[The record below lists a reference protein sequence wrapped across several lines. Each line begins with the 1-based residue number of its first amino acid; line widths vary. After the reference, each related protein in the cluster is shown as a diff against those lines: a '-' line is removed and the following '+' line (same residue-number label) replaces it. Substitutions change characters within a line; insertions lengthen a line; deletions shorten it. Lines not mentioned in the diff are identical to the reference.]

1 MGITKKEI
9 ALAASG
15 TVIASVA
22 AGITAYVTTK
32 FFLDAATD
40 REEPKLIR
48 YMNSRI
54 RSSDPKSEAS
64 RIRQEASQKLAA
76 LEGEEVTV
84 TAFDGLRLVGHWFP
98 QEQAKRIVI
107 AVHGWRTSWHRDF
120 GMVSDFLRESGC
132 AVLYIEQRGQ
142 GSSDGEEM
150 SFGGAERYD
159 CLSWANWVYDNISK
173 TLPVYLYGISM
184 GASSV
189 MMASSL
195 ALPEN
200 VRGIIADCGFTSPDE
215 IWAYVAKEKLHVLYA
230 PRKIIARRLF
240 EGRNPANRYDASA
253 EEALASSKVP
263 VLFIHGTADRFVPVE
278 MTYRN
283 YLACAA
289 PKRLLIVPGAAHA
302 KSYLTDP
309 QSYQTALESFWRDF
323 SE

>member
-1 MGITKKEI
+1 MEISKKEL

-15 TVIASVA
+15 VAIASLA
-22 AGITAYVTTK
+22 AGASAYMTTK
-32 FFLDAATD
+32 LFLDAATD
-40 REEPKLIR
+40 REEPRFIR
-48 YMNSRI
+48 YLNSKI

-64 RIRQEASQKLAA
+64 RIRQESSQRLAA
-76 LEGEEVTV
+76 QEGEKVTV
-84 TAFDGLRLVGHWFP
+84 TAFDGLHLVAHWFP
-98 QEQAKRIVI
+98 RENARRIII

-120 GMVSDFLRESGC
+120 GTVSDFLWESGC
-132 AVLYIEQRGQ
+132 DVLYIEQRGQ
-142 GSSDGEEM
+142 GGSDGEEM

-159 CLSWANWVYDNISK
+159 CLTWASWVHDHISDS
-173 TLPVYLYGISM
+173 LPVYLYGISM

-200 VRGIIADCGFTSPDE
+200 VKGIIADCGFTSPDE
-215 IWAYVAKEKLHVLYA
+215 IWEYVAKEKLHVLYR
-230 PRKIIARRLF
+230 PRKVIARRMF

-283 YLACAA
+283 YLACTA

-302 KSYLTDP
+302 KSYITDP
-309 QSYQTALESFWRDF
+309 QSYEKALTDFWKEF
-323 SE
+323 

>member
-1 MGITKKEI
+1 MDFSKKE
-9 ALAASG
+9 LMFAASS
-15 TVIASVA
+15 VAIASVA
-22 AGITAYVTTK
+22 AGASAYMTTK
-32 FFLDAATD
+32 LFLDAATD

-48 YMNSRI
+48 FLNDRI

-64 RIRQEASQKLAA
+64 RIRHEASERLAA
-76 LEGEEVTV
+76 QAGETVTV
-84 TAFDGLRLVGHWFP
+84 NAFDGLHLVAHWFP
-98 QEQAKRIVI
+98 QENARRVVI

-120 GMVSDFLRESGC
+120 GIVSDFLRESGC
-132 AVLYIEQRGQ
+132 SVLYIEQRGQ

-150 SFGGAERYD
+150 SFGGAERFD
-159 CLSWANWVYDNISK
+159 CLTWANWVHDHVSD

-195 ALPEN
+195 AIPEN
-200 VRGIIADCGFTSPDE
+200 VKGIIADCGFTSPDE
-215 IWAYVAKEKLHVLYA
+215 IWEYVAKKKLHVLYR
-230 PRKIIARRLF
+230 PRKVIARRMF
-240 EGRNPANRYDASA
+240 ENRNPANRYDASA

-289 PKRLLIVPGAAHA
+289 PKRLLIVPGASHA

-309 QSYQTALESFWRDF
+309 KSYEAALTSFWKEF
-323 SE
+323 